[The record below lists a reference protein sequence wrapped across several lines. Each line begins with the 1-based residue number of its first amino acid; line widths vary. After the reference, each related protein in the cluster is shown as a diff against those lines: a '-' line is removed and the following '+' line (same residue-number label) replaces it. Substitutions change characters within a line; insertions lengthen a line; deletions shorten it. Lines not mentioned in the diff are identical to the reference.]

1 MKFLYDFFPIL
12 LFFIAYKTF
21 DIYVATAVAMVS
33 SVLQVAVFW
42 FQHHRVE
49 KMHVVT
55 LVSIMV
61 LGSITLLLH
70 DETFIKWKPTV
81 VEWAFAIAF
90 LGSQF
95 VGEKNLVQRMMESN
109 IQVSDPN
116 VWKTLNFAWI
126 GFFSAMGA
134 LNLYIAFNYPTDT
147 WVNFKLFG
155 MMGFTF
161 VFVLAQGFYLMK
173 YIVEETPS
181 TTEVKPDT
189 QNPHSQA

>member
-21 DIYVATAVAMVS
+21 DIYVATAVAMIS
-33 SVLQVAVFW
+33 SVVQVGAFW
-42 FQHHRVE
+42 LKHRRVE
-49 KMHVVT
+49 TMHLVT

-90 LGSQF
+90 LISQF
-95 VGEKNLVQRMMESN
+95 VGEKTLVQRMMESS
-109 IQVSDPN
+109 IQLTDN
-116 VWKTLNFAWI
+116 KIWTHLNLAWI
-126 GFFSAMGA
+126 GFFIAMGA
-134 LNLYIAFNYPTDT
+134 LNLYIAFNYPTDV

-161 VFVLAQGFYLMK
+161 VFVLAQGFYMMK
-173 YIVEETPS
+173 YIVAEEPELPSKPETP
-181 TTEVKPDT
+181 
-189 QNPHSQA
+189 NPHNQA

>member
-21 DIYVATAVAMVS
+21 DIYVATAVAMLS
-33 SVLQVAVFW
+33 SVVQVGAFWLQ
-42 FQHHRVE
+42 HRRVE
-49 KMHVVT
+49 TMHLVT

-90 LGSQF
+90 LVSQF
-95 VGEKNLVQRMMESN
+95 VGEKTLVQRMMESSVQLTDN
-109 IQVSDPN
+109 K
-116 VWKTLNFAWI
+116 VWARLNLAWI
-126 GFFSAMGA
+126 GFFIAMGV
-134 LNLYIAFNYPTDT
+134 LNLYIAFNYPTDV

-161 VFVLAQGFYLMK
+161 VFVLAQGFYMMK
-173 YIVEETPS
+173 YIVPEEAELPTKPETP
-181 TTEVKPDT
+181 
-189 QNPHSQA
+189 NPHS

>member
-21 DIYVATAVAMVS
+21 DIYVATAVAMIS
-33 SVLQVAVFW
+33 SVVQVGAFWLQ
-42 FQHHRVE
+42 HRRVE
-49 KMHVVT
+49 TMHLVT

-90 LGSQF
+90 LISQF
-95 VGEKNLVQRMMESN
+95 VGKKTLVQRMMEAN
-109 IQVSDPN
+109 IQLTDN
-116 VWKTLNFAWI
+116 KIWGHLNLAWVI
-126 GFFSAMGA
+126 FFIAMGG
-134 LNLYIAFNYPTDT
+134 LNLYIAFNYPTDV

-161 VFVLAQGFYLMK
+161 VFVLAQGFYMMK
-173 YIVEETPS
+173 YIVAEEPELAAKSETP
-181 TTEVKPDT
+181 
-189 QNPHSQA
+189 NPHNQA

>member
-33 SVLQVAVFW
+33 SVVQVGAFW
-42 FQHHRVE
+42 LKHRRIE
-49 KMHVVT
+49 TMHLVT

-81 VEWAFAIAF
+81 VEWAFALAF
-90 LGSQF
+90 LISQF
-95 VGEKNLVQRMMESN
+95 VGGKPLVQRMMEAS
-109 IQVSDPN
+109 IQLTDN
-116 VWKTLNFAWI
+116 KIWMHLNLAWI
-126 GFFSAMGA
+126 GFFIAMGA
-134 LNLYIAFNYPTDT
+134 LNLYIAFNYPTDV

-161 VFVLAQGFYLMK
+161 VFVLAQGFYMMK
-173 YIVEETPS
+173 YIVAEEAELPT
-181 TTEVKPDT
+181 KPE
-189 QNPHSQA
+189 NPHSQA